1 MFHFVQLRQHLQ
13 YLYSLKNWI
22 IDTSV
27 NIDSNADLSDFEVAF
42 KKVNKVLQCVN
53 MHLKFCLEFFR
64 LKLNT
69 TV

>member
-1 MFHFVQLRQHLQ
+1 MFNFVQLRQHLQ

-27 NIDSNADLSDFEVAF
+27 NIDSNADLSYFEIAF

-53 MHLKFCLEFFR
+53 
-64 LKLNT
+64 T
-69 TV
+69 